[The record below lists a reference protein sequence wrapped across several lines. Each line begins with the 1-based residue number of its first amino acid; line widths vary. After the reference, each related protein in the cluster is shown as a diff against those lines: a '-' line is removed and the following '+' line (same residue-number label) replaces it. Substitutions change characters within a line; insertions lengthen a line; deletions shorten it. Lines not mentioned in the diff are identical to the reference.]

1 MSRRS
6 RISFTLIEL
15 IVVIA
20 IIAVLAA
27 IIAPNAFRAIE
38 KSRIAKTQ
46 ADLKAIKNAIAAL
59 YSDTGKF
66 PNGCPAY
73 ASANLEVFL
82 DNPQAGLVARPTAGP
97 SDPILDPTGS
107 CSWTAYEVSVWDGPY
122 LDATNVRDFWK
133 TSYCHDP
140 DYNFC
145 HRGLQPSIDTCCNTT
160 PQASPCVKC
169 KEMCGGDFNCQPPV
183 IVSFGPDKIEY
194 TCDDIIE
201 KLTLN

>member
-133 TSYCHDP
+133 TSYWYDP
-140 DYNFC
+140 DYAFC
-145 HRGLQPSIDTCCNTT
+145 VSAVYPQVLTCPTDSSVTKLCID
-160 PQASPCVKC
+160 AC
-169 KEMCGGDFNCQPPV
+169 KGAFNCYPPV
-183 IVSFGPDKIEY
+183 IQSCGPDKRFY
-194 TCDDIIE
+194 SCDDIVV
-201 KLTLN
+201 KMTLN